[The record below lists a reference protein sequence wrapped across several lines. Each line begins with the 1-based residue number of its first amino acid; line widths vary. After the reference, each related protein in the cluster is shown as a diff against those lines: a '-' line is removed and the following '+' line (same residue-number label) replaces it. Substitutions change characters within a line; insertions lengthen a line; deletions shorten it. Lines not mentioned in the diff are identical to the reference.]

1 MAKISLVFGF
11 LKVELSN
18 EDNLRLN
25 VLLAQDLKAI
35 RINEGSMTV
44 HALTAQGEAKIV
56 LNPTI
61 RDEQYLKLVRE
72 LLSLKITGSPGGYP
86 IFLKRWTRMGHADNT
101 LDHMLCLGEPEA
113 IVAVVYSP
121 DLSHDIGVRAWWA
134 HPTTEVAM
142 RLMEYPSVS
151 QGELGKELAE
161 YLMEFL
167 PFEECQLNIVNM
179 VRLCLQSD
187 LINGDE
193 KQKLWARAKRR
204 NPFYVGF
211 LHSETKQIPLDKP
224 SHSHHAGISE
234 QLKTLIKADNPYA
247 KALESLLDKKGQNWL
262 ETIKLSL
269 KKPVDQDVVI
279 SLFIAIGRHFN
290 LPINTLKL
298 DNRGTRSIEI
308 AIEHTNLICQLPDN
322 DHLANLLSTLK
333 PEQQPLINA
342 MLVLAQMG
350 EHTLTPIFSGNDSVG
365 TVMRKRLL
373 PLTTPLL
380 EKVDILM
387 S

>member
-1 MAKISLVFGF
+1 M
-11 LKVELSN
+11 ELSN

-44 HALTAQGEAKIV
+44 HALTAQGEAKIM

-86 IFLKRWTRMGHADNT
+86 VFLKRWTRMGHADNT
-101 LDHMLCLGEPEA
+101 LEHMLCLGEPEA
-113 IVAVVYSP
+113 IIAVVYSP
-121 DLSHDIGVRAWWA
+121 ALSHDVGVRAWWA

-142 RLMEYPSVS
+142 RLMEYPTVS

-167 PFEECQLNIVNM
+167 PFEERQLNIVNM
-179 VRLCLQSD
+179 IRLCLQGD
-187 LINGDE
+187 LINEDD

-211 LHSETKQIPLDKP
+211 LHARASQIPLTNACNNC
-224 SHSHHAGISE
+224 HAEVSQ
-234 QLKTLIKADNPYA
+234 QLSPLIQANNPYA
-247 KALESLLDKKGQNWL
+247 IALESLLNSEGQNWL

-279 SLFIAIGRHFN
+279 SLFIAIGNYFK

-298 DNRGTRSIEI
+298 DKRGTRSIEI
-308 AIEHTNLICQLPDN
+308 AIEHSNEVCQNPDN
-322 DHLANLLSTLK
+322 EELATLLSTLK
-333 PEQQPLINA
+333 PEQLPMVNA

-350 EHTLTPIFSGNDSVG
+350 EHTLIPIFSGNESVG

-380 EKVDILM
+380 EKVEIIRKD
-387 S
+387 